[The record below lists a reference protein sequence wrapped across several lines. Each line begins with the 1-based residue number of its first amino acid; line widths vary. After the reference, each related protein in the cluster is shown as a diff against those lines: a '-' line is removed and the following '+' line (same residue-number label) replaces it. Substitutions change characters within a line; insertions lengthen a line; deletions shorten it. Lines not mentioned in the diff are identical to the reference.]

1 MRWDGLGRDEMGRD
15 VMRWEGIGRDGKYT
29 GYIAKAPSFMFFGEN
44 MKKAQF
50 FKRGKIGFRSKDN
63 GRRKIAL

>member
-50 FKRGKIGFRSKDN
+50 FKRGKI
-63 GRRKIAL
+63 